1 MEWHD
6 TFKVIK
12 GQNLQQE
19 YQQGC
24 LSDSMEKSRSL
35 QTSKANRIQHHQTS
49 FATNVIRTPLGGKET
64 SNLKQCYPYTD
75 CYIKTSWEQQI
86 QKPKQIHK
94 KRKSK

>member
-49 FATNVIRTPLGGKET
+49 FATNAKRTPLCRKET
-64 SNLKQCYPYTD
+64 NNLKQHCTYID
-75 CYIKTSWEQQI
+75 CYTKIS
-86 QKPKQIHK
+86 
-94 KRKSK
+94 

>member
-49 FATNVIRTPLGGKET
+49 FATNIKGTSLNRKQKATTIKKKIMNGKAP
-64 SNLKQCYPYTD
+64 Q
-75 CYIKTSWEQQI
+75 
-86 QKPKQIHK
+86 
-94 KRKSK
+94 